1 MHAFRLILP
10 VALTALLL
18 SPTVHAADKPDASN
32 KNIAIVNGKPISQAR
47 FDVVAR
53 SQLQQGQDDSPEF
66 REELREV
73 LITREVLY
81 QEALRQ
87 KLDQDP
93 NYQAQLD
100 VVKQQLLL
108 GVLFEDFMAKHTPSE
123 ADLRKEYDRVKAES
137 IASGKKE
144 YRSRHILVKEE
155 AEALAIIEQIGKGA
169 DFGELAKEKS
179 LDPGS
184 REDGGDLDWHE
195 AERFVEPFAH
205 ALKSL
210 KKGELT
216 RQPIQT
222 SFGYHIVQLLD
233 ERPVPFPEFDTVKEQ
248 IQQSLIGTARDK
260 FVDGLRAKAKIEK
273 TGSLN

>member
-10 VALTALLL
+10 MALMALLL
-18 SPTVHAADKPDASN
+18 SPGIQAADKPDAN
-32 KNIAIVNGKPISQAR
+32 KTVAVVNGKPISQAR

-53 SQLQQGQDDSPEF
+53 SQLQQGQEDTPEF

-81 QEALRQ
+81 QEAMSQ
-87 KLDQDP
+87 KLDNDP

-108 GVLFEDFMAKHTPSE
+108 AVLFEDFMKKHTPSE
-123 ADLRKEYDRVKAES
+123 ADVRKEYDRVKAES
-137 IASGKKE
+137 AASGKTE
-144 YRSRHILVKEE
+144 YHSRHILVKQE
-155 AEALAIIEQIGKGA
+155 AEALEIIDQIDKGA
-169 DFGELAKEKS
+169 DFAELAKEKS

-184 REDGGDLDWHE
+184 RENGGDLDWHE

-205 ALKSL
+205 ALKTL

-233 ERPVPFPEFDTVKEQ
+233 ERPVPFPEFDEVKEQ
-248 IQQSLIGTARDK
+248 IQQSIVGTARDK
-260 FVDGLRAKAKIEK
+260 FVDELRAKAKIEK